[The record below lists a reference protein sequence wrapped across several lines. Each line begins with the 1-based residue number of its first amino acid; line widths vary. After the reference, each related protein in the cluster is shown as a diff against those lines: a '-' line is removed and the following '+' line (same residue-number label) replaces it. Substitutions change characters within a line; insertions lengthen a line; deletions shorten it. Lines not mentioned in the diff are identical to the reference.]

1 MSIPTPERTFVDA
14 LERRGM
20 RPAIAERAASR
31 LGQLEAALAAARPE
45 GVAADAWFVPGRIEV
60 LGKHTDYGG
69 GRSLICAVERG
80 LCAVSAARDDARVV
94 ITDRRRGLTV
104 TIEPDGAAPSL
115 SWANYPN
122 TVVER
127 LRRNFPGAVT
137 GVDIVFDSD
146 LPSASGM
153 SSSSALM
160 VLVLLAVARA
170 SRLDARDEWR
180 QSIGSAEDLAAYAA
194 TIENGSGFRGLA
206 SERGVGTRGGSEDHT
221 AILCS
226 ESDRLGQYSYRP
238 TRLERRVALPDDWVF
253 AIAVSGVRAQKT
265 GNARES
271 YNRAAE
277 RAARVV
283 ELWRQ
288 ASGRADE
295 TLAEAVASAPGAEA
309 EIRALLTEPALLDR
323 FEQFIEESHVLVPG
337 ATDCI
342 ERGDG
347 TALGA
352 IVARSQMLAESR
364 LGNQVPQTAGLAR
377 LAREQ
382 GALAASAFGAGFG
395 GSVWAVVP
403 ARGAA
408 GFLDRWQNA
417 YRRAFPESSTA
428 ATFFLSRPGT
438 RAIEVTS
445 GDSHA

>member
-1 MSIPTPERTFVDA
+1 MSIRAPEPAFADA

-20 RPAIAERAASR
+20 RTAIAAR
-31 LGQLEAALAAARPE
+31 AAARLAQLANAL
-45 GVAADAWFVPGRIEV
+45 GVARPAAGATAAWFVPGRIEV

-80 LCAVSAARDDARVV
+80 LCAVSAARTDGRIV
-94 ITDRRRGLTV
+94 ITDRRRGLTI

-127 LRRNFPGAVT
+127 LKRNFPGVVS

-160 VLVLLAVARA
+160 VLVLLAVSRA
-170 SRLDARDEWR
+170 SGLDAREDWR
-180 QSIGSAEDLAAYAA
+180 RAIGSAEDLAAYAA

-206 SERGVGTRGGSEDHT
+206 GERGVGTRGGSEDHT

-226 ESDRLGQYSYRP
+226 EPDRLGQYSFRP
-238 TRLERRVALPDDWVF
+238 TRLERRVALPDDWIF

-265 GNARES
+265 GNARDS
-271 YNRAAE
+271 YNRAAA
-277 RAARVV
+277 RASRVV

-295 TLAEAVASAPGAEA
+295 TLADAVASAPGAEA
-309 EIRALLTEPALLDR
+309 RIRHLLTEPALLDR
-323 FEQFIEESHVLVPG
+323 FDQFIEESDVLVPG
-337 ATDCI
+337 ATGCI

-347 TALGA
+347 AALGVIA
-352 IVARSQMLAESR
+352 ARSQALAESR
-364 LGNQVPQTAGLAR
+364 LSNQVPQTAGLAR
-377 LAREQ
+377 LAREH

-395 GSVWAVVP
+395 GSVWAVVDTQ
-403 ARGAA
+403 AAA
-408 GFLDRWQNA
+408 GFLNRWQNA
-417 YRRAFPESSTA
+417 YRGAFPESSTA
-428 ATFFLSRPGT
+428 ATFFLSRPGIAAT
-438 RAIEVTS
+438 LIEV
-445 GDSHA
+445 

>member
-1 MSIPTPERTFVDA
+1 MSIPTPERAFVDA
-14 LERRGM
+14 LERHGM
-20 RPAIAERAASR
+20 RPAMAARAASR
-31 LGQLEAALAAARPE
+31 LAQHATALAAARPDA
-45 GVAADAWFVPGRIEV
+45 GATDAWFVPGRIEV

-80 LCAVSAARDDARVV
+80 LCAISAARADGRVV
-94 ITDRRRGLTV
+94 ITDRRRGSTITV
-104 TIEPDGAAPSL
+104 EPDGAAPTL

-127 LRRNFPGAVT
+127 LRRNFPGAVS

-160 VLVLLAVARA
+160 VLVLLAVSRA

-180 QSIGSAEDLAAYAA
+180 QAIGNEEDLAAYAA
-194 TIENGSGFRGLA
+194 TIENGSGFGGLA
-206 SERGVGTRGGSEDHT
+206 GERGVGTRGGSEDHT

-226 ESDRLGQYSYRP
+226 EPDRLGQSSFRP
-238 TRLERRVALPDDWVF
+238 TRLERRVALPDDWIF

-265 GNARES
+265 GNAREA

-277 RAARVV
+277 RASRVV

-295 TLAEAVASAPGAEA
+295 TLAEAVASAPEA
-309 EIRALLTEPALLDR
+309 EGRIRALLTEPALLDR
-323 FEQFIEESHVLVPG
+323 FDQFIEESSVLVPG

-342 ERGDG
+342 ERGDA

-352 IVARSQMLAESR
+352 IVARSQVLAESR

-377 LAREQ
+377 LAREH

-395 GSVWAVVP
+395 GSVWALVD
-403 ARGAA
+403 AQAAA
-408 GFLDRWQNA
+408 GFLNRWQNA
-417 YRRAFPESSTA
+417 YRGAFPESSTA

-438 RAIEVTS
+438 CAHLVEV
-445 GDSHA
+445 